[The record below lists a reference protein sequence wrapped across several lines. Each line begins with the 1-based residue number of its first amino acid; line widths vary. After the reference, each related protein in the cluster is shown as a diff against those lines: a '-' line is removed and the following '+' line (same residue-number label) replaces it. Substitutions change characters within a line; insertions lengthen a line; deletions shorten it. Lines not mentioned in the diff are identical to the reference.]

1 MGVYI
6 ALKVVWYI
14 VCVIFLCSLHYPH
27 CVWQGL
33 SQQVS
38 ERFFRAKMIN
48 PDAPGRLD
56 LLQQEVKKIKEF
68 IMNSEKD
75 NLVSTMEQISKK
87 QDKTEQ
93 ILAILMEGQAKIIEM
108 GIHTENV
115 PRKG

>member
-1 MGVYI
+1 
-6 ALKVVWYI
+6 
-14 VCVIFLCSLHYPH
+14 
-27 CVWQGL
+27 
-33 SQQVS
+33 
-38 ERFFRAKMIN
+38 MIN